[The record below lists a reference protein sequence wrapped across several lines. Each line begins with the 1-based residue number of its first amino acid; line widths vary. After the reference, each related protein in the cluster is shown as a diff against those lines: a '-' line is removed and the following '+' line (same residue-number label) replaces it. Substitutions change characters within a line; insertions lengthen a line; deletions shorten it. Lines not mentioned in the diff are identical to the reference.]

1 MSFLK
6 NKPAL
11 GVLVIAMLAM
21 AAKIYCATTTLGTT
35 DILLF
40 QGFGRFIAK
49 DGLIKLYL
57 KTQLFNHPPLLG
69 CYIGQVYRWAGE
81 DTRLFAFLTRLP
93 GILADFVVVVLAL
106 WIRQR
111 TGRPPWW
118 ALAVLAASPV
128 SFMIS
133 GYHGNYDPLIALG
146 LTLCVV
152 ACLQRNALLAGI
164 MLGLACQVKI
174 IPLVMAPVLFF
185 HWMGKGQG
193 VRFAVAAIV
202 TLLAGWSIPLVFI
215 PVTFAKQVLV
225 YNSIWGWWG
234 FTYLLN
240 ISGLPG
246 LEGIVLFR
254 PLTLQQTIVVHTLKA
269 IVIASALVIAW
280 RRRNC
285 PADRMLDTMGLIWAV
300 FFTFAPGFG
309 VQYLAWVSPFLLFY
323 SARWFAV
330 FTGVASVAVF
340 VFYNTI
346 SQGMPWLRGFRLEQ
360 TSSTWA
366 PWMLLPWAV
375 FLAMTLLSRKAWSS
389 ESTAISGE
397 SPEPI
402 ESAAASAAA
411 TP

>member
-1 MSFLK
+1 
-6 NKPAL
+6 
-11 GVLVIAMLAM
+11 
-21 AAKIYCATTTLGTT
+21 
-35 DILLF
+35 
-40 QGFGRFIAK
+40 
-49 DGLIKLYL
+49 
-57 KTQLFNHPPLLG
+57 
-69 CYIGQVYRWAGE
+69 
-81 DTRLFAFLTRLP
+81 
-93 GILADFVVVVLAL
+93 
-106 WIRQR
+106 
-111 TGRPPWW
+111 
-118 ALAVLAASPV
+118 
-128 SFMIS
+128 
-133 GYHGNYDPLIALG
+133 
-146 LTLCVV
+146 
-152 ACLQRNALLAGI
+152 

-185 HWMGKGQG
+185 YWLGRGQA

-202 TLLAGWSIPLVFI
+202 TLLVGWSIPLLFI

-254 PLTLQQTIVVHTLKA
+254 PLTLPQTIVVHTLKA
-269 IVIASALVIAW
+269 MVIASALFLAW
-280 RRRNC
+280 RRRKSS
-285 PADRMLDTMGLIWAV
+285 ADGMLDTMGLIWAV

-346 SQGMPWLRGFRLEQ
+346 SLGMPWLKGFRLEQ

-375 FLAMTLLSRKAWSS
+375 FLALAILSRRAWS
-389 ESTAISGE
+389 GE
-397 SPEPI
+397 PTVIGGETQPAA
-402 ESAAASAAA
+402 ESADAPAAA
-411 TP
+411 MP